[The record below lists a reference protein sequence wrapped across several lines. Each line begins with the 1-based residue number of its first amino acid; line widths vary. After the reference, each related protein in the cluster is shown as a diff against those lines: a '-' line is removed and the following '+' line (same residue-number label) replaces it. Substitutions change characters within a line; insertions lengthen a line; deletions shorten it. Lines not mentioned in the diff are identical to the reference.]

1 MRSKAQIKGHPI
13 HPILVGFPI
22 AFFIG
27 TLLFDILAQINDRPD
42 FSTIAYYLEITGI
55 ISALLT
61 AVPGIIDYFYT
72 IPPNSS
78 GKKRGTQHGLI
89 NITVVILFTIAWF
102 YRKGEDASV
111 GLILALETVGV
122 IGLFISGWL
131 GGTLV
136 YRNQIGV
143 DPRYAHAGKWKECTV
158 HQERG
163 AIEVAEADELKVN
176 QMKLIRLKDKRIV
189 LGKTENGYVAFDD
202 RCTHRGGSLAG
213 GAMICGTVQCPWHGS
228 QFSVT
233 TGEVKA
239 GPAKETINTYTVN
252 ELNGKVLLTL

>member
-1 MRSKAQIKGHPI
+1 
-13 HPILVGFPI
+13 
-22 AFFIG
+22 
-27 TLLFDILAQINDRPD
+27 
-42 FSTIAYYLEITGI
+42 
-55 ISALLT
+55 
-61 AVPGIIDYFYT
+61 
-72 IPPNSS
+72 
-78 GKKRGTQHGLI
+78 
-89 NITVVILFTIAWF
+89 
-102 YRKGEDASV
+102 
-111 GLILALETVGV
+111 LILALETVGV

-143 DPRYAHAGKWKECTV
+143 DPRYAHAGKWKERTV
-158 HQERG
+158 QQERG
-163 AIEVAEADELKVN
+163 AIEVVGADELKVN

-228 QFSVT
+228 QFNVT

-239 GPAKETINTYTVN
+239 GPAKEAINTYTVN
-252 ELNGKVLLTL
+252 ELNGKVLLNL